1 MAFIGLR
8 YPVAATFAQ
17 TADGATPTYSGGT
30 VIGRAIQANLTK
42 TANNNPL
49 YADDIIDEDDNS
61 LTAMSIQ
68 LGMNDLTDAER
79 VLLLGDIAVMSSGE
93 TPTATGEYDEA
104 DGGSSPVGFGYIRVR
119 RKGGLTKYQA
129 VWYWKALFTED
140 SEESQ
145 TKGESIE
152 WKTPTITGRVHGC
165 YIDASGKAKFRRRQ
179 TFDTEAAAKSWL
191 NTKAGISSSSGST

>member
-8 YPVAATFAQ
+8 YPVAAAFSQ
-17 TADGATPTYSGGT
+17 SADGSMPTYSSGM

-42 TANNNPL
+42 THNSNPL

-61 LTAMSIQ
+61 LTAMSLQ
-68 LGMNDLTDAER
+68 LGLNDLLDAER
-79 VLLLGDIAVMSSGE
+79 VALLGDIAVENNG
-93 TPTATGEYDEA
+93 TATGEYDEA
-104 DGGSSPVGFGYIRVR
+104 GVGSSPVGFGYIRVR

-129 VWYWKALFTED
+129 VWYWKVIFSED

-165 YIDASGKAKFRRRQ
+165 FIDASGTAKFRRRE
-179 TFDTEAAAKSWL
+179 TFSSLASAKAWL
-191 NTKAGISSSSGST
+191 NTKAGIS